1 VTLYSVKTGSVALSA
16 ATTKSLWMLNP
27 VTDYFM
33 VAEMSVSTD
42 ASVATTAIGIELYR
56 VVTIGAAAGTAYTPV
71 KVNRV
76 ADTGVASTAA
86 SSVVTTEPTT
96 VEILAEW
103 FLQPFGGL
111 LDLQYPLLREAFGSA
126 GGQRLGLRY
135 ITPAGVSPNCRAYVW
150 FDER

>member
-1 VTLYSVKTGSVALSA
+1 MTMYSVKTGSVALSA

-27 VTDYFM
+27 VTDYFL
-33 VAEMSVSTD
+33 VAQFGISFD
-42 ASVATTAIGIELYR
+42 AAAATAGIGCELYR
-56 VVTIGAAAGTAYTPV
+56 VVTIGSAAGTAYTPV

-76 ADTGVASTAA
+76 ADTGAASTAA

-96 VEILAEW
+96 VEVLAEW
-103 FLQPFGGL
+103 FMQPFGGL
-111 LDLQYPLLREAFGSA
+111 YDIQYPLLREPLASA
-126 GGQRLGLRY
+126 AGQRIGLRY